1 MESTWETRDLPV
13 LEAVVRYFGENP
25 MQPGSTLGDI
35 DERIGMDPNEAMASV
50 WLARSQS
57 RRSVHSSAP

>member
-13 LEAVVRYFGENP
+13 LEAVFRYFDENP
-25 MQPGSTLGDI
+25 MQPGSTVGDI
-35 DERIGMDPNEAMASV
+35 AERIGMDPNEAMASV
-50 WLARSQS
+50 RLAQSQS